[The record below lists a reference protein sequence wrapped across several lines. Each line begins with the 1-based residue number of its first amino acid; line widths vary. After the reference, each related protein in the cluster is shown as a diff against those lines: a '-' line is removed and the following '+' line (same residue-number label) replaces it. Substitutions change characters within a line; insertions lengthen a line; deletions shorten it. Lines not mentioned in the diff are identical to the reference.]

1 MRKLLILAAL
11 AGLVV
16 PAIGHADE
24 PPIVAEGCEANLI
37 LFSRR
42 TLMDPTTGEPVI
54 NPATGA
60 PVRNSTYDT
69 RAAGCTAAEEAPEA
83 GENSTAVIYPF
94 ANSFSVRSP
103 IANGTP
109 VSGTLEFAGQTW
121 ALDLQPGATV
131 TGDPTVYDSQDIYF
145 DEGLAI
151 NGGEAVITVTYG
163 AGENM
168 YRHQTVYTTA
178 S

>member
-16 PAIGHADE
+16 PSIGHAEE

-42 TLMDPTTGEPVI
+42 TVLDPSTGEPVK
-54 NPATGA
+54 NPATGT

-69 RAAGCTAAEEAPEA
+69 QAAGCTAEEEVPEA
-83 GENSTAVIYPF
+83 GSNDTAVIYPF
-94 ANSFSVRSP
+94 ANSFLVRSP
-103 IANGTP
+103 VANGTP

-121 ALDLQPGATV
+121 ELDLKPALTV

-145 DEGLAI
+145 AEGLALT
-151 NGGEAVITVTYG
+151 GGEAVVTVTFG
-163 AGENM
+163 AEPNQ
-168 YRHQTVYTTA
+168 YRHRTVYRTVA
-178 S
+178 